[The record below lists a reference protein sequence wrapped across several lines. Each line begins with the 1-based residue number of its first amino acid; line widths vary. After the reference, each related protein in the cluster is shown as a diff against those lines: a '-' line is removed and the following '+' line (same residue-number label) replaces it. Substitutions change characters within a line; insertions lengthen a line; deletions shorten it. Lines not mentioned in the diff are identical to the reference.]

1 MPALLLLLIVA
12 LVVVFWLP
20 QMLAPQAPPQPP
32 AAGTPAAAP
41 LATTP
46 NDGSPIQG
54 AGASPWSEAQQGRL
68 RREAQEVLAELLE
81 LQFTL
86 EQQGAPRWAATDY
99 AAATAAAGHG
109 DEQYQ
114 ARAFVEAR
122 EHYKDSL
129 AQLKAVQAAIPALV
143 EAALESAVAA
153 IEQGDRKQLD
163 KALERLRQIEP
174 DNGALAQLE
183 QRAASLEPLLTLLA
197 NAADAEADGDL
208 ATAERQ
214 LREATE
220 LDEAHERA
228 RAELKRV
235 TAAHREQRYSQAMS
249 EGYSALDNS
258 RFGTAQ
264 KAFAQAAK
272 LRPGS
277 PEVAGAVAE
286 LRAAKTAAQLAD
298 LRRQGRKLEDSE
310 SWQEAAERYAE
321 ALEIDATMVFAQEG
335 LARATPRAR
344 LAEQLSKTLAE
355 PGRLADTAV
364 AANMEALLQQA
375 SQLQPQGPLLAAQL
389 AELERLLRQ
398 ANTPV
403 AVTVRSDQLTE
414 VTIQR
419 VARLGRFREQTLSLR
434 PGTYTAVGSRDG
446 YRDVRQNFTIKHDQT
461 AAGLFIA
468 CTDPI

>member
-12 LVVVFWLP
+12 LAVVFWLP
-20 QMLAPQAPPQPP
+20 QMLAPQAPLQPP
-32 AAGTPAAAP
+32 EASAPAVTPVATVPKDNSPAQAP
-41 LATTP
+41 
-46 NDGSPIQG
+46 
-54 AGASPWSEAQQGRL
+54 GASPWSEAQQGRL
-68 RREAQEVLAELLE
+68 RKEAQEVLAELLE

-86 EQQGAPRWAATDY
+86 EQQGARRWAADDY
-99 AAATAAAGHG
+99 AAATAAAGRG

-122 EHYKDSL
+122 GHYEDSL
-129 AQLKAVQAAIPALV
+129 AQLQAVQAAIPVIVQTALDSAA
-143 EAALESAVAA
+143 AALE
-153 IEQGDRKQLD
+153 EGDRKQLD

-183 QRAASLEPLLTLLA
+183 QRAASLEPLMALLA
-197 NAADAEADGDL
+197 NAADAETDGDL
-208 ATAERQ
+208 AAAERQ

-220 LDEAHERA
+220 LDKAHKRA
-228 RAELKRV
+228 RAELERV
-235 TAAHREQRYSQAMS
+235 AAAHREQRYSQAMS
-249 EGYSALDNS
+249 EGYGALDNS

-264 KAFAQAAK
+264 KAFEQAAK
-272 LRPGS
+272 LRPNS
-277 PEVAGAVAE
+277 PEVAAAVAE
-286 LRAAKTAAQLAD
+286 LRSAKTAAQLAD
-298 LRRQGRKLEDSE
+298 LQRQGRELEDSE
-310 SWQEAAERYAE
+310 SWQEAAERYAQ
-321 ALEIDATMVFAQEG
+321 ALKIDATLVFAQEG

-355 PGRLADTAV
+355 PERLADTAV

-375 SQLQPQGPLLAAQL
+375 SRLQPQGPILAEQL
-389 AELERLLRQ
+389 AKLERLLRQ

-419 VARLGRFREQTLSLR
+419 VARLGRIREQTLSLR

-446 YRDVRQNFTIKHDQT
+446 YRDVRQNFTIQHDQT